1 MAEPKA
7 SYSPLIVALKIV
19 LPLSALGLLAT
30 LFLISKPMPTQSQLP
45 FSEAKRLDLIS
56 DQKITAPY
64 YSGVTAGGDSVS
76 LSARQILPDPAK
88 EDTVLVEDIA
98 LLIKPREAQQI
109 RLTAGLGSYQ
119 VEKDELVVDQLVE
132 VISDAGYRVSSP
144 KVLVKLSK
152 TWLRAEGP
160 VEGMAPN
167 GSLSAGEME
176 IFREEATQSL
186 QIIFKGGIKLLYDP
200 KN

>member
-7 SYSPLIVALKIV
+7 LYSSMIVALKIV

-76 LSARQILPDPAK
+76 LSARQILPDPAE
-88 EDTVLVEDIA
+88 EDTVLVEDLAI
-98 LLIKPREAQQI
+98 LIKPRQAKQI
-109 RLTAGLGSYQ
+109 RLTAGMGRYQ
-119 VEKDELVVDQLVE
+119 VEKDELVIDQLVE

-144 KVLVKLSK
+144 KVLVKLGK

-160 VEGMAPN
+160 IEGSAPN
-167 GSLSAGEME
+167 GSLSAGELE
-176 IFREEATQSL
+176 IFRQEAAQGL
-186 QIIFKGGIKLLYDP
+186 QIVFKGGIKLLYNL
-200 KN
+200 KK

>member
-1 MAEPKA
+1 MIETVFTWDTK
-7 SYSPLIVALKIV
+7 
-19 LPLSALGLLAT
+19 LSA
-30 LFLISKPMPTQSQLP
+30 
-45 FSEAKRLDLIS
+45 
-56 DQKITAPY
+56 
-64 YSGVTAGGDSVS
+64 
-76 LSARQILPDPAK
+76 
-88 EDTVLVEDIA
+88 DTVEWCPNEGYEQYFA
-98 LLIKPREAQQI
+98 LG
-109 RLTAGLGSYQ
+109 TYQ

-160 VEGMAPN
+160 VEGRARN

-176 IFREEATQSL
+176 IFREEATQGL
-186 QIIFKGGIKLLYDP
+186 QIVFKGGIKLLYDP

>member
-64 YSGVTAGGDSVS
+64 YSGMTAGGDSVS

-88 EDTVLVEDIA
+88 EDTV
-98 LLIKPREAQQI
+98 
-109 RLTAGLGSYQ
+109 
-119 VEKDELVVDQLVE
+119 
-132 VISDAGYRVSSP
+132 
-144 KVLVKLSK
+144 
-152 TWLRAEGP
+152 WLK
-160 VEGMAPN
+160 
-167 GSLSAGEME
+167 
-176 IFREEATQSL
+176 I
-186 QIIFKGGIKLLYDP
+186 
-200 KN
+200 

>member
-56 DQKITAPY
+56 DQKITSPY
-64 YSGVTAGGDSVS
+64 YSGMTAGGDSVS
-76 LSARQILPDPAK
+76 LSARRILPDPAK

-98 LLIKPREAQQI
+98 LLIKPRQAQQI
-109 RLTAGLGSYQ
+109 RLTAGLGRYQ

-160 VEGMAPN
+160 VEGRAPN
-167 GSLSAGEME
+167 GRLSAGEME
-176 IFREEATQSL
+176 IFREEATQGL
-186 QIIFKGGIKLLYDP
+186 QIVFKGGIKLLYDP
-200 KN
+200 GK